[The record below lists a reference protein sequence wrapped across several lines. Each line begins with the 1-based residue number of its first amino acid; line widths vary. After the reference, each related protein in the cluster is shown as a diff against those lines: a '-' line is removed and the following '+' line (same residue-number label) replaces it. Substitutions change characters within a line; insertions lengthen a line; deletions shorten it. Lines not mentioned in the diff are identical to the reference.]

1 MPRSRAWLRASQR
14 NWQPETD
21 TRRKTSLP
29 SLSPS
34 AISIIH
40 TDFKFLEE
48 NFLGS
53 WYLVP
58 IYNLLLSNFLKTI
71 ILISFPNAIS
81 LYVDGYG
88 KSFNEIASHLFL
100 SEMERI
106 SFLKISYLDSKFS
119 QKSIIRRPRSTRWR

>member
-1 MPRSRAWLRASQR
+1 MIMPRSRAWLRASQR

-48 NFLGS
+48 NF
-53 WYLVP
+53 
-58 IYNLLLSNFLKTI
+58 
-71 ILISFPNAIS
+71 
-81 LYVDGYG
+81 
-88 KSFNEIASHLFL
+88 
-100 SEMERI
+100 R
-106 SFLKISYLDSKFS
+106 SYL
-119 QKSIIRRPRSTRWR
+119 SIYRSYL